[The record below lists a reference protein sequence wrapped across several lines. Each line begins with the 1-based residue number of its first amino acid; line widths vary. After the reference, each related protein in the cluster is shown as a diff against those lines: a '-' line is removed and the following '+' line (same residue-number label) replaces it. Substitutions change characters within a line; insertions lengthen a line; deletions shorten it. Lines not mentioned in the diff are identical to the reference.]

1 MVHLEHARTHL
12 DMLIICCGICGE
24 KKRKKV
30 LKKISENDIAKIR
43 QINGYENYGLLDDR
57 YPKMICTA
65 DCSAVNDKI
74 KYPDKPRYTFKLPS
88 NVPRYHE
95 IEFNNVLVGSMSDC
109 TSNHTCFLCD
119 QNKPGHPIKH

>member
-12 DMLIICCGICGE
+12 DMLIICCGICGK

-57 YPKMICTA
+57 YPKMY
-65 DCSAVNDKI
+65 S
-74 KYPDKPRYTFKLPS
+74 
-88 NVPRYHE
+88 
-95 IEFNNVLVGSMSDC
+95 
-109 TSNHTCFLCD
+109 
-119 QNKPGHPIKH
+119 